1 MIFGERKH
9 NGYRNNGNRMVFF
22 QIVEEEVKLNNKGEA

>member
-1 MIFGERKH
+1 MTSGEGKH

-22 QIVEEEVKLNNKGEA
+22 PDCGGGGKTWQ